1 MLDPTELY
9 AVADDLSDETLAS
22 LQGSVMVQAMTGFVD
37 AGSATR
43 LARETLVDGHDATPI
58 VTFDIDALLDYRS
71 RRPTMMFLEDH
82 WESYEEPTLAI
93 QLAHDRQRTPFLV
106 LSGPE
111 PDLQW
116 ERFTAAV
123 IGLLDRFGVKT
134 TVGFNSI
141 PMAVPHTRPAGVT
154 AHASRRDL
162 IAGYEPWLQRVQVPA
177 SAGHLLE
184 YRLGQ
189 QGHDAI
195 GFAAHVPHYL
205 AQTDYPS
212 AAELLLNSL
221 SRTTGLLLA
230 TDDLRDSAVA
240 VRIEVD
246 RQIAENSDAV
256 ELVESLEAQ
265 YDAFM
270 RGRTGDN
277 LMAQAGPL
285 PTAEELGAELER
297 FLANQGPNQ
306 PPGPTENP
314 SV

>member
-1 MLDPTELY
+1 MLDPKELY
-9 AVADDLSDETLAS
+9 VVADDLSDETLAS
-22 LQGSVMVQAMTGFVD
+22 LDGAVLVQAMTGFVD
-37 AGSATR
+37 AGNATR
-43 LARETLVDGHDATPI
+43 LAREQLIEQHSSTPL

-71 RRPTMMFLEDH
+71 RRPTMMFVEDH
-82 WESYEEPTLAI
+82 WESYEEPALAI
-93 QLAHDRQRTPFLV
+93 HLAHDSQNTPFMILA
-106 LSGPE
+106 GPE

-116 ERFTAAV
+116 ERFTSAV
-123 IGLLDRFGVKT
+123 IGLLDRFGTKV

-162 IAGYEPWLQRVQVPA
+162 ISGYEPWLQRVQVPA

-205 AQTDYPS
+205 AQTDFPD
-212 AAELLLNSL
+212 AAETLLTSL
-221 SRTTGLLLA
+221 SRTTGLLIS
-230 TDDLRDSAVA
+230 TDDLRESAAA
-240 VRIEVD
+240 VRLEVD
-246 RQIAENSDAV
+246 RQIAENEDAV
-256 ELVESLEAQ
+256 ELVQSLETQ

-277 LMAQAGPL
+277 NLLAQTGPL

-297 FLANQGPNQ
+297 FLANQTN
-306 PPGPTENP
+306 PPGENP
-314 SV
+314 PG

>member
-9 AVADDLSDETLAS
+9 VLADDLSDETRAS
-22 LQGSVMVQAMTGFVD
+22 LDGAVLVQAMTGFVD
-37 AGSATR
+37 AGNATR
-43 LARETLVDGHDATPI
+43 LARTQLLEQHGADKL

-71 RRPTMMFLEDH
+71 RRPTMVFVEDH
-82 WESYEEPTLAI
+82 WESYEEPALAVH
-93 QLAHDRQRTPFLV
+93 LAHDSQNTPFLV
-106 LSGPE
+106 LAGPE

-116 ERFTAAV
+116 ERFTEAM
-123 IGLLDRFGVKT
+123 IGLLDRFGVKV

-154 AHASRRDL
+154 AHATRADL

-189 QGHDAI
+189 RDHDAI

-205 AQTDYPS
+205 AQTDYPD
-212 AAELLLNSL
+212 AAELLLTSL
-221 SRTTGLLLA
+221 SRTTGLLLSTDSLRESSA
-230 TDDLRDSAVA
+230 T
-240 VRIEVD
+240 VREEVD
-246 RQIAENSDAV
+246 RQIAENEEAV
-256 ELVESLEAQ
+256 ELVNSLEAQ

-270 RGRTGDN
+270 RGRTGEN
-277 LMAQAGPL
+277 LLAQSGPL

-297 FLANQGPNQ
+297 FLANQSN
-306 PPGPTENP
+306 PPGENP
-314 SV
+314 PS

>member
-9 AVADDLSDETLAS
+9 EVADDLPTDALAGTV
-22 LQGSVMVQAMTGFVD
+22 LIQAMTGFVD
-37 AGSATR
+37 AGNATR
-43 LARETLVDGHDATPI
+43 LARAQLIDQHDAQRL

-71 RRPTMMFLEDH
+71 RRPTMMFVEDH

-93 QLAHDRQRTPFLV
+93 YLAKDRQSTPFLV
-106 LSGPE
+106 LAGPE

-116 ERFTAAV
+116 ERFTVAV
-123 IGLLDRFGVKT
+123 MGLLEQFGVRM

-162 IAGYEPWLQRVQVPA
+162 ISGYEPWLQRVQVPA

-189 QGHDAI
+189 HGHDAI

-205 AQTDYPS
+205 AQTDYPD
-212 AAELLLNSL
+212 AADLLLTSV
-221 SRTTGLLLA
+221 SRTTGLLLS
-230 TDDLRDSAVA
+230 TDELRSSAAA
-240 VRIEVD
+240 VRIEID
-246 RQIAENSDAV
+246 RQIAENADAV
-256 ELVESLEAQ
+256 ELVDSLEQQ

-270 RGRTGDN
+270 RGRSGGEN
-277 LMAQAGPL
+277 LLAQSGPL

-297 FLANQGPNQ
+297 FLANQSN
-306 PPGPTENP
+306 PPGDSPTN
-314 SV
+314 

>member
-9 AVADDLSDETLAS
+9 EVAEDLPADALDGTVLI
-22 LQGSVMVQAMTGFVD
+22 QAMTGFVD
-37 AGSATR
+37 AGNATR
-43 LARETLVDGHDATPI
+43 LARTQLIDQHDATRL

-71 RRPTMMFLEDH
+71 RRPTMMFVEDH

-93 QLAHDRQRTPFLV
+93 YLAKDRQSTPFLV
-106 LSGPE
+106 LAGPE

-123 IGLLDRFGVKT
+123 MGLLDRFGIRM

-162 IAGYEPWLQRVQVPA
+162 ISGYEPWLQRVQVPA

-195 GFAAHVPHYL
+195 GFAAHVPHY
-205 AQTDYPS
+205 
-212 AAELLLNSL
+212 
-221 SRTTGLLLA
+221 
-230 TDDLRDSAVA
+230 
-240 VRIEVD
+240 
-246 RQIAENSDAV
+246 
-256 ELVESLEAQ
+256 
-265 YDAFM
+265 
-270 RGRTGDN
+270 
-277 LMAQAGPL
+277 MA
-285 PTAEELGAELER
+285 
-297 FLANQGPNQ
+297 
-306 PPGPTENP
+306 
-314 SV
+314 